1 MVKRWSQAVKTQV
14 SLDCSTVGAMIT
26 EPLIHLDSSAF
37 IADPDLLRQ
46 LEKWAT
52 TFECDPGRV
61 LFRQGEPSVG
71 LYIVDKGDVT
81 MSMVSHQGRPVVSMR
96 TGEGSLLGLP
106 GVIGNEPYTMTA
118 TAGDHCTVSF
128 IARQEFFEF
137 MGTEAVL
144 AMKILEVLAS
154 EVRTARKALSS
165 R

>member
-1 MVKRWSQAVKTQV
+1 MNTQ
-14 SLDCSTVGAMIT
+14 
-26 EPLIHLDSSAF
+26 PLIYLDPSAF
-37 IADPDLLRQ
+37 VADPELLRE

-52 TFECDPGRV
+52 TFQCEAGRV

-71 LYIVDKGDVT
+71 LYIVDKGVVT
-81 MSMVSHQGRPVVSMR
+81 MSMVSDQGKIVLSMQ

-118 TAGDHCTVSF
+118 TTGADCSISF
-128 IARQEFFEF
+128 IGREEFFEF
-137 MGTEAVL
+137 MGHESVL

-154 EVRTARKALSS
+154 EVRSARKALSS

>member
-1 MVKRWSQAVKTQV
+1 
-14 SLDCSTVGAMIT
+14 MIT

-37 IADPDLLRQ
+37 VADPDLLRE

-52 TFECDPGRV
+52 TFKCDAGHL

-71 LYIVDKGDVT
+71 LFIVNKGEIT
-81 MSMVSHQGRPVVSMR
+81 MSMVSDQGRPVVSMR
-96 TGEGSLLGLP
+96 TGAGSLLGLP

-118 TAGDHCTVSF
+118 TVEADCAVSF
-128 IARQEFFEF
+128 LGREEFFEF
-137 MGTEAVL
+137 MGTESVL

-154 EVRTARKALSS
+154 EVRSARKAPSS

>member
-1 MVKRWSQAVKTQV
+1 
-14 SLDCSTVGAMIT
+14 MIT

-37 IADPDLLRQ
+37 VADPDLLRQ

-52 TFECDPGRV
+52 TFHCEAGRL

-71 LYIVDKGDVT
+71 LYIVDKGQVA
-81 MSMVSHQGRPVVSMR
+81 MSMVSDQGKVVLSMQ
-96 TGEGSLLGLP
+96 TGERSLLGLP

-118 TAGDHCTVSF
+118 TTEAECTVSF
-128 IARQEFFEF
+128 IGREEFFEF
-137 MGTEAVL
+137 MGNETML

-154 EVRTARKALSS
+154 EVRSARKALSS